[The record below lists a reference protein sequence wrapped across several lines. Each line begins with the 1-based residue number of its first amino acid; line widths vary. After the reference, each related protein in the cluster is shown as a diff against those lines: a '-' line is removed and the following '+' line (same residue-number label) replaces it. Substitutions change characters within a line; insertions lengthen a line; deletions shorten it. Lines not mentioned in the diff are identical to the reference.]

1 MKDKYILSLL
11 ATSLVTT
18 LAATY
23 YTTDGNQKAL
33 LLTNLGSQTL
43 AASLALIKPARQD
56 DTDNDNDYHI
66 K

>member
-1 MKDKYILSLL
+1 MREKYTIALL

-23 YTTDGNQKAL
+23 YTDDVNQKAL

-43 AASLALIKPARQD
+43 AASLALIKPANKND
-56 DTDNDNDYHI
+56 DEYDV